1 MQISNAGKIQ
11 ATNTLA
17 KAQIAG
23 TDLQAQPNAI
33 GCLCVASRCVTGKQG
48 VWHGRAAGWGRRV
61 KGQAAIWGGKGAKGQ
76 DRASTKAVGQ
86 NSAAR
91 Q

>member
-1 MQISNAGKIQ
+1 MLLLLCATVRYVAICLRHISAMQISNAGKIQ

-48 VWHGRAAGWGRRV
+48 VYCGTAEQQVGD
-61 KGQAAIWGGKGAKGQ
+61 GG
-76 DRASTKAVGQ
+76 
-86 NSAAR
+86 
-91 Q
+91 